1 VNEPSSPAST
11 DSNLRRRRGAAAE
24 ALAVAYLDDRGVR
37 LVARNVRCKGGEI
50 DLVCLDGPYLALIEV
65 RQRASG
71 DFGGALGSVTRA
83 KQRKIVRA
91 AGYVLKSS
99 AGFRNRLVRFDVI
112 GVEGLPEGAHEISWI
127 KDAFR
132 AR

>member
-1 VNEPSSPAST
+1 
-11 DSNLRRRRGAAAE
+11 
-24 ALAVAYLDDRGVR
+24 
-37 LVARNVRCKGGEI
+37 VRCKGGEI